1 MTVSKYKAKHSKKSF
16 QTHFPHFLDV
26 CLSTLLVFSLAIQGI
41 QAAKL
46 RLLFASHTDLWW
58 CLSHW
63 VSLLHRSWFQDQSS
77 AKKAK
82 EILMKLPTY
91 PLGYERLFL
100 RQPWC
105 DTSQWN
111 LSISATQNACRYWR
125 QWHTS
130 KFTIYSKRRQTII
143 RQELGQG
150 IMIVSAKWHD
160 WLIISWQ
167 RKKEIWYHKELS

>member
-1 MTVSKYKAKHSKKSF
+1 MFLTFTARSNSVQRSLISEKGLLNDSLKSF

-26 CLSTLLVFSLAIQGI
+26 CLSTLLVFFLAIQGI

-77 AKKAK
+77 AEKAK
-82 EILMKLPTY
+82 EILTKLPTY
-91 PLGYERLFL
+91 PLVYERLSL

-130 KFTIYSKRRQTII
+130 KLPYIAR
-143 RQELGQG
+143 G
-150 IMIVSAKWHD
+150 AKLKYVKNLD
-160 WLIISWQ
+160 
-167 RKKEIWYHKELS
+167 RE